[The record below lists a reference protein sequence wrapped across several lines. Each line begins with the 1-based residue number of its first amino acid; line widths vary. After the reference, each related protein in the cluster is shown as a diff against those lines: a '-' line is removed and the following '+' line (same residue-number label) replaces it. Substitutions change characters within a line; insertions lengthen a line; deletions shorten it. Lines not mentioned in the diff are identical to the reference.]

1 MKINLLISLFSGFCV
16 LGFSQPYTDYIGAGH
31 HKNITVSSSDAYLKP
46 YFSKPASA
54 QNTINGQGME
64 GKRVEASRFLNQAS
78 FGATLSEIN
87 RVAEMGVEPWIEEQ
101 LQISPSQ
108 YLVLTDSFANV
119 LYKFY
124 LAQGE
129 DPENISPNPGWQH
142 FRYSWWDNAV
152 HSPDQLRQ
160 RMAYALSQILVIS
173 DEADIGGHARGLAS
187 YYDMLSKYAL
197 GNYRDL
203 LLEMTLH
210 PCMGSYLSHLNNPR
224 EIPEENIHP
233 DQNFAREIMQLFTIG
248 LFELNDDGSRKKD
261 SLGNDIPTYNNN
273 HIAELAKVF
282 TGLSIGASLEGMD
295 EPYFGMGLYG
305 SDLTKPMRMYE
316 EWHQQGPKYIVD
328 GNEIPDGQ
336 TGMEDI
342 EMAIDILFHHQN
354 TAPFVVRQLIQRLVT
369 SNPSPSY
376 IQRVVNI
383 WRNDGQNNEGNLA
396 AVVKAILLDP
406 EARDCNGLT
415 DPSFGKMTEP
425 VLRLTHLYR
434 GIGVDAPSGYFFNHG
449 SDLENYLLQH
459 PLSSPSVF
467 NFYLPDHQ
475 PTGPLH
481 DQNLNAPEFQLL
493 NTLTALE
500 YPNMVFGWTYY
511 ESSVNN
517 WENEKFYCPTNASAF
532 FEAAH
537 SDEDLINQVDM
548 LLTGGTMSAETR
560 KIIREAIEGFIPTLW
575 GAREKI
581 NMALYLTFISPDFMI
596 KK

>member
-1 MKINLLISLFSGFCV
+1 MKKNLLYAFLALLPFFC
-16 LGFSQPYTDYIGAGH
+16 LGQPYTDFIGAGH
-31 HKNITVSSSDAYLKP
+31 NKNITVSSSDAHLKT
-46 YFSKPASA
+46 YFSKAAVA
-54 QNTINGQGME
+54 QNTINGQGLE
-64 GKRVEASRFLNQAS
+64 GKRSEASRFLNQAS
-78 FGATLSEIN
+78 FGATAQEIN
-87 RVAEMGVEPWIEEQ
+87 EVAQTSIEGWIDKQ
-101 LQISPSQ
+101 LTLAPSQ
-108 YLVLTDSFANV
+108 YLPLTDSFANV

-152 HSPDQLRQ
+152 HAPDQLRQ
-160 RMAYALSQILVIS
+160 RMAYALSQVLVIS
-173 DEADIGGHARGLAS
+173 DDADIGGHARGLAS
-187 YYDMLSKYAL
+187 YYDMLSKHAF

-210 PCMGSYLSHLNNPR
+210 PCMGSYLSHLNNPK

-248 LFELNDDGSRKKD
+248 LFELNDDGSRRKD
-261 SLGNDIPTYNNN
+261 SLGNDIPTYNNTQ
-273 HIAELAKVF
+273 IAELAKVF

-305 SDLTKPMRMYE
+305 SDLTQPMRMYE
-316 EWHQQGPKYIVD
+316 EWHQEGPKFIVG
-328 GNEIPDGQ
+328 GNEIPAGQ
-336 TGMEDI
+336 TGMQDI
-342 EMAIDILFHHQN
+342 EMAIDILFHHPN

-369 SNPSPSY
+369 SNPSPAY
-376 IQRVVNI
+376 IQRVVEV
-383 WRNDGQNNEGNLA
+383 WRNDGNHVEGNLA

-406 EARDCNGLT
+406 EARECDGLT
-415 DPSFGKMTEP
+415 EANFGKMTEP

-434 GIGVDAPSGYFFNHG
+434 AIGVDAPSGYFFNHG

-481 DQNLNAPEFQLL
+481 DRNLNAPEFQLL

-511 ESSVNN
+511 ESAVNN
-517 WENEKFYCPTNASAF
+517 WENGHFYCPTNASAF

-548 LLTGGTMSAETR
+548 LLTGGTMSDETR

>member
-1 MKINLLISLFSGFCV
+1 MKKILLYAFLALLPSVSKG
-16 LGFSQPYTDYIGAGH
+16 QPYTDFIGAGH
-31 HKNITVSSSDAYLKP
+31 NKNITVSSSDAHLKP
-46 YFSKPASA
+46 YFSKAANA
-54 QNTINGQGME
+54 QNTINGQGLE
-64 GKRVEASRFLNQAS
+64 GKRSEASRFLNQAS
-78 FGATLSEIN
+78 FGATIQDIN
-87 RVAEMGVEPWIEEQ
+87 EVSQNSIEGWINNQ
-101 LQISPSQ
+101 LTLAPSK
-108 YLVLTDSFANV
+108 YLTLTDSFANV

-152 HSPDQLRQ
+152 HAPDQLRQ

-173 DEADIGGHARGLAS
+173 DDADIGGHARGLAS
-187 YYDMLSKYAL
+187 YYDMLSRHAF

-248 LFELNDDGSRKKD
+248 LFELNNDGTRRKD
-261 SLGNDIPTYNNN
+261 SLGNDIPTYNNTQ
-273 HIAELAKVF
+273 IAELAKVF

-305 SDLTKPMRMYE
+305 SDLTQPMKMYE
-316 EWHQQGPKYIVD
+316 EWHQEGPKYIVG
-328 GNEIPDGQ
+328 GNEIPPGQ
-336 TGMEDI
+336 SGMQDI
-342 EMAIDILFHHQN
+342 EMAIDILFHHPN

-369 SNPSPSY
+369 SNPSPAY
-376 IQRVVNI
+376 IQRVVEV
-383 WRNDGQNNEGNLA
+383 WRNDGHNVEGNLA
-396 AVVKAILLDP
+396 AVVRAILLDA
-406 EARDCNGLT
+406 EARECDGLT
-415 DPSFGKMTEP
+415 DVNFGKMTEP

-434 GIGVDAPSGYFFNHG
+434 AIGVDAPSGYFFNHG

-481 DQNLNAPEFQLL
+481 DRNLNAPEFQLL

-511 ESSVNN
+511 ESAVNN
-517 WENEKFYCPTNASAF
+517 WENEHFYCPTNASAF
-532 FEAAH
+532 FESAH

-548 LLTGGTMSAETR
+548 LLTSGTMSAETR